1 MKDGPD
7 KKEWFKGVFDDN
19 YDYVRNYLYYL
30 SGDITLSED
39 LVQDVFLQLWE
50 KLDDVRTE
58 TVRSLLFIIARN
70 SFLKVRR
77 RQKYDLKFRSTYFE
91 YVENKSPEYLMEL
104 EEFDKKL
111 QAVISKIPEKSRIVF
126 LLNRIDDMTYREIAQ
141 NLGITVKAVEKNMSR
156 ALSIIKKELGTG
168 AGLI

>member
-30 SGDITLSED
+30 SGDIALSED

-50 KLDDVRTE
+50 KLDEVRIE

-70 SFLKVRR
+70 SFLKARR

-91 YVENKSPEYLMEL
+91 NVENKSPEYLMEL

-111 QAVISKIPEKSRIVF
+111 QAVISKMPEKCRLVF
-126 LLNRIDDMTYREIAQ
+126 LLNRIDDMTYREIAKS
-141 NLGITVKAVEKNMSR
+141 LGITVKAVEKNMSR